1 MNTLSVLY
9 LNPEELCAD
18 PRNARTHS
26 EKQIGQIATSIER
39 FGFNNPILIDN
50 RNQVVAGH
58 GRLAASRKLGLE
70 AVPAIRLEHLSAAQR
85 KAYIIAD
92 NRLAELAGWDDET
105 LAIELQ
111 GLLEMDLDFEITD
124 LGFEMGEIDILL
136 GDSTGT
142 SGREPEEGPSSGED
156 VPAWARVGDLWQ
168 LGPHLLFCGDA
179 LDSAS
184 YDILLGSSKARLVF
198 TDPPYNVPIG
208 GHVSGLGK
216 ATHRG
221 FIQASGEMSPECFSN
236 FLRDACIRMRDASE
250 NGSIHFICMDWRHI
264 ADLVAAGSC
273 VYSEFK
279 NICVWVK
286 SNGGM
291 GTLYR
296 SRHELV
302 AVFKAGTASHRNNVQ
317 LGVHGRYRT
326 NVWEYDGM
334 NSFQAGRDS
343 KLAMHPTIKPVAL
356 TADAILDCSSRGDL
370 VLDPFAGSGTTILA
384 AERTGR
390 RCRAIELDPLYV
402 DVALNRYWQMIGQAP
417 VNLWTGDR
425 YVPPRRA
432 DESRQTLADGFAGR
446 EGHA

>member
-142 SGREPEEGPSSGED
+142 SGREPE
-156 VPAWARVGDLWQ
+156 
-168 LGPHLLFCGDA
+168 
-179 LDSAS
+179 
-184 YDILLGSSKARLVF
+184 
-198 TDPPYNVPIG
+198 
-208 GHVSGLGK
+208 
-216 ATHRG
+216 
-221 FIQASGEMSPECFSN
+221 
-236 FLRDACIRMRDASE
+236 
-250 NGSIHFICMDWRHI
+250 
-264 ADLVAAGSC
+264 
-273 VYSEFK
+273 
-279 NICVWVK
+279 
-286 SNGGM
+286 
-291 GTLYR
+291 
-296 SRHELV
+296 
-302 AVFKAGTASHRNNVQ
+302 
-317 LGVHGRYRT
+317 
-326 NVWEYDGM
+326 
-334 NSFQAGRDS
+334 
-343 KLAMHPTIKPVAL
+343 
-356 TADAILDCSSRGDL
+356 
-370 VLDPFAGSGTTILA
+370 
-384 AERTGR
+384 
-390 RCRAIELDPLYV
+390 
-402 DVALNRYWQMIGQAP
+402 
-417 VNLWTGDR
+417 
-425 YVPPRRA
+425 
-432 DESRQTLADGFAGR
+432 
-446 EGHA
+446 

>member
-1 MNTLSVLY
+1 M
-9 LNPEELCAD
+9 
-18 PRNARTHS
+18 
-26 EKQIGQIATSIER
+26 
-39 FGFNNPILIDN
+39 
-50 RNQVVAGH
+50 
-58 GRLAASRKLGLE
+58 
-70 AVPAIRLEHLSAAQR
+70 
-85 KAYIIAD
+85 
-92 NRLAELAGWDDET
+92 
-105 LAIELQ
+105 
-111 GLLEMDLDFEITD
+111 
-124 LGFEMGEIDILL
+124 
-136 GDSTGT
+136 
-142 SGREPEEGPSSGED
+142 
-156 VPAWARVGDLWQ
+156 
-168 LGPHLLFCGDA
+168 
-179 LDSAS
+179 
-184 YDILLGSSKARLVF
+184 
-198 TDPPYNVPIG
+198 
-208 GHVSGLGK
+208 
-216 ATHRG
+216 
-221 FIQASGEMSPECFSN
+221 
-236 FLRDACIRMRDASE
+236 
-250 NGSIHFICMDWRHI
+250 
-264 ADLVAAGSC
+264 
-273 VYSEFK
+273 
-279 NICVWVK
+279 K

-302 AVFKAGTASHRNNVQ
+302 AVFKAGTASLRNNVQ

-402 DVALNRYWQMIGQAP
+402 DVALNRYWQMTGQAP

-425 YVPPRRA
+425 YVAPRRA